1 MNVSSLCFSHD
12 GNTKVWP
19 TLVGVFT
26 TAALMSIRTQDGFLT
41 YKSNEVL
48 ALVVPIAGTIVALA
62 LPAAQLAQSV
72 MESFL
77 STGNDLVKAR
87 RPLGEVATFLKSK
100 AQERRRDLGAMRCV
114 VLYGLASLLVALCG
128 VVGFFTQ
135 TQVGE
140 HFVISDFIASLATT
154 LLVASVL
161 WFLPVVRTSFNFD
174 RAEAFASA
182 IAKAAEREAKL
193 PPAERNGDPAPATE
207 SQPPKPAGADKASV
221 RS

>member
-1 MNVSSLCFSHD
+1 MKIPSLLFSQ
-12 GNTKVWP
+12 GGQTKVWP
-19 TLVGVFT
+19 TLVAVT
-26 TAALMSIRTQDGFLT
+26 MTAALMSIRVQDGFLT

-87 RPLGEVATFLKSK
+87 RPLGDVATFLKSK

-114 VLYGLASLLVALCG
+114 VLYSLVSLLVGFCG
-128 VVGFFTQ
+128 VVGLFAQ
-135 TQVGE
+135 TQLGE
-140 HFVISDFIASLATT
+140 HVAVRDFIASLATT
-154 LLVASVL
+154 LLAASVL

-174 RAEAFASA
+174 RAEAFATA
-182 IAKAAEREAKL
+182 LGEAAKREAAPPPAGKTEVPTASAAESV
-193 PPAERNGDPAPATE
+193 APT
-207 SQPPKPAGADKASV
+207 GTG
-221 RS
+221 